1 MNHVLRSIFVL
12 SFVTLAAVG
21 SSVKSDAAGR
31 TVYDGDW
38 DVDIVTVHG
47 DCQQS
52 LRYSVRIAEGK
63 VQSNEPSYQLDG
75 AVTSAGE
82 IHVKVEEKGRS
93 ASGTGKLTH
102 NAGRGQ
108 WHTSTNECGGH
119 WIAERR
125 VSQN

>member
-1 MNHVLRSIFVL
+1 MKYVLRSVFVL
-12 SFVTLAAVG
+12 MVAAIAAMG
-21 SSVKSDAAGR
+21 ASVKSEASGP

-47 DCQQS
+47 DCQHS

-63 VQSNEPSYQLDG
+63 VQSNVVTYQLDG
-75 AVTSAGE
+75 TVNPAGE

-108 WHTSTNECGGH
+108 WHTSTNECAGH
-119 WIAERR
+119 WVAERR
-125 VSQN
+125 S